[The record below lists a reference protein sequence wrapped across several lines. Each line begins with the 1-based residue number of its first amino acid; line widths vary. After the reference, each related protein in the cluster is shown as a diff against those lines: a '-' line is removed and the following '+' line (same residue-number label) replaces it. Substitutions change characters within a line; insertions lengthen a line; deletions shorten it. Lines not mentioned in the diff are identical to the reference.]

1 MPNRIIKESIR
12 TSKSVNALPDFL
24 FRVWVYLIT
33 YVDDY
38 GRGSAD
44 PQLLRGLVFPR
55 GRKLGEEKLAEAL
68 TALADRGL
76 IRLYEADG
84 EPYFCFPKWDEHQRI
99 RAKKSKFPPPD
110 DSGQQTTA
118 DDVKCVRN
126 PIQSNPNPESE
137 SESNP
142 IHVCDARAR
151 EPADE
156 TGTGE
161 GEQEE
166 TPENDNRWEEFWSA
180 DPRKVGGSID
190 NACREYQAAVSGGTD
205 PELLIRKAREL
216 EETTPPDRMRY
227 IPAAEKWLRNRG
239 WLQEAQ
245 DRGARNAGA
254 DAEPARKPKQFT
266 TAAEYRA
273 EAKIDA
279 EQLEKVRSL
288 LLGNGAGG
296 PDPGR
301 DEHEPV

>member
-1 MPNRIIKESIR
+1 MGREEKMPNRIIKESIR

-76 IRLYEADG
+76 IRLYEAEG

-118 DDVKCVRN
+118 DDDKCVRN

-142 IHVCDARAR
+142 IHVCDAR
-151 EPADE
+151 
-156 TGTGE
+156 G
-161 GEQEE
+161 
-166 TPENDNRWEEFWSA
+166 
-180 DPRKVGGSID
+180 K
-190 NACREYQAAVSGGTD
+190 
-205 PELLIRKAREL
+205 
-216 EETTPPDRMRY
+216 
-227 IPAAEKWLRNRG
+227 
-239 WLQEAQ
+239 
-245 DRGARNAGA
+245 
-254 DAEPARKPKQFT
+254 
-266 TAAEYRA
+266 
-273 EAKIDA
+273 
-279 EQLEKVRSL
+279 
-288 LLGNGAGG
+288 
-296 PDPGR
+296 
-301 DEHEPV
+301 

>member
-1 MPNRIIKESIR
+1 M
-12 TSKSVNALPDFL
+12 
-24 FRVWVYLIT
+24 
-33 YVDDY
+33 
-38 GRGSAD
+38 
-44 PQLLRGLVFPR
+44 
-55 GRKLGEEKLAEAL
+55 
-68 TALADRGL
+68 
-76 IRLYEADG
+76 
-84 EPYFCFPKWDEHQRI
+84 
-99 RAKKSKFPPPD
+99 
-110 DSGQQTTA
+110 
-118 DDVKCVRN
+118 
-126 PIQSNPNPESE
+126 
-137 SESNP
+137 
-142 IHVCDARAR
+142 CDARAG

-166 TPENDNRWEEFWSA
+166 TPEKDNRWEEFWNA
-180 DPRKVGGSID
+180 YPRKVGGSID

-296 PDPGR
+296 PDPG
-301 DEHEPV
+301 EG